1 MRSAEDNDGREDP
14 ATAIRDILR
23 RHAVTAPAVAETA
36 SEICLAAKKGRM
48 RFGHSFRQ
56 IQAASVYASC
66 RLFGVPRTLK
76 EVASVCDLD
85 FVPLASCYRRVV
97 VGSGLTMP
105 VQDPASYVSGIS
117 SRAGLDAPTERRAV
131 EIVIAARRLRTT
143 EGKAPTAVAAAALY
157 MAYMELHPEESFDPG
172 TRVTQMD
179 IAEAAGISEVTL
191 RNRLRTISTSS
202 TKSRS
207 SEAEAE

>member
-1 MRSAEDNDGREDP
+1 MPRAEDDDHSEAD
-14 ATAIRDILR
+14 AAIRDVTR
-23 RHAVTAPAVAETA
+23 RLGVTGPAVAETA
-36 SEICLAAKKGRM
+36 SQIYLAAKKGRI
-48 RFGHSFRQ
+48 RFGYSFRQ

-66 RLFGVPRTLK
+66 RLFGVPRTIK
-76 EVASVCDLD
+76 EVASACNLD
-85 FVPLASCYRRVV
+85 FIPLASCYRRVV
-97 VGSGLTMP
+97 EGAGLTMP

-117 SRAGLDAPTERRAV
+117 SRAGLDPPTERRAV

-179 IAEAAGISEVTL
+179 IAEAAGISEVAL
-191 RNRLRTISTSS
+191 RNRVRTISTSS